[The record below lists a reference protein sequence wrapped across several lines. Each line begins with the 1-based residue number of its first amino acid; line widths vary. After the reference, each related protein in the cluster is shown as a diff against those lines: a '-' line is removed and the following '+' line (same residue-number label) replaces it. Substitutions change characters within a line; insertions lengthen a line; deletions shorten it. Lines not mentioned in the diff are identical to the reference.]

1 MESSF
6 YDVLKEI
13 CKKKKTS
20 PSAVCVALD
29 LSKSNVTNWKHGQY
43 PRVDVLLKIAD
54 HLSVNPAKLL
64 PQD

>member
-64 PQD
+64 PKD